1 MRVPFSLIVL
11 VLLLAEIAAF
21 IFVGEAIGVGATLA
35 LVLLSMIAGV
45 LLLRRQGVATL
56 MRIRAESAAG
66 RVPAK
71 PLLDG
76 AVLALAA
83 LLMIT
88 PGFITDI
95 AGLLLFVPAVRGA
108 LWRRIRG
115 RLDVRM
121 ARQEGFRPVAPNV
134 VELDHSEFS
143 SAPRVD
149 SPWRRDS
156 GPST

>member
-11 VLLLAEIAAF
+11 ALLLAEIAAF
-21 IFVGEAIGVGATLA
+21 ILVGEAIGIGATLA
-35 LVLLSMIAGV
+35 LVLLSTIAGV

-71 PLLDG
+71 PLLEG
-76 AVLALAA
+76 AVLAIAA
-83 LLMIT
+83 LLLII
-88 PGFITDI
+88 PGFITDV
-95 AGLLLFVPAVRGA
+95 AGFLLFIPAVRGA

-115 RLDVRM
+115 RVEVRM
-121 ARQEGFRPVAPNV
+121 ARQEGFRPSAPNV
-134 VELDHSEFS
+134 VELDQSEFS
-143 SAPRVD
+143 SARRVD
-149 SPWRRDS
+149 SPWRRDN